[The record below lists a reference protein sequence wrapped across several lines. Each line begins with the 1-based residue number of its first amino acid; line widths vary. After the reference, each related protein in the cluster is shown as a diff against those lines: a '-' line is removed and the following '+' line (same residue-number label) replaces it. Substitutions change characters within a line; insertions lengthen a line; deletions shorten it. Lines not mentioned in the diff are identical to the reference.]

1 MRIGIEING
10 VLRDTL
16 KKIQQEYEK
25 WYLNENWKE
34 MEFIE
39 NEKDIDRKV
48 ISDVTSLDLKKH
60 LEFKNEDEIYDF
72 LYKEHTMEIFGHASS
87 VEYNSVNDLND
98 FYVDMRDNHEIII
111 VSDEIGK
118 SKPASLFFLS
128 KFGCQLEKVKFYI
141 DIAADEGGVILFGGN
156 KVVVEGSEHGYY
168 LQPTVIEVADNKC
181 KLNQEEIFGPVVTI
195 MPFNSDAEALHLANE
210 SRYGLSATLWTNNLN
225 RTLQF
230 SKELQTGIVWVN
242 SWMLRDLRTPF
253 GGQKDSGVGREGGFE
268 ALRFFTEPKNICI
281 QYE

>member
-39 NEKDIDRKV
+39 DEKDIDRKV

-72 LYKEHTMEIFGHASS
+72 LYKEHPMEIFGHASS

-118 SKPASLFFLS
+118 SKPASLFFLA
-128 KFGCQLEKVKFYI
+128 KFGCLLEQVKFYSESTI
-141 DIAADEGGVILFGGN
+141 NSLWDSVDVLLTANPNLLLKHPDN
-156 KVVVEGSEHGYY
+156 KVVIKYNTFYNLDIKTENSISTLKE
-168 LQPTVIEVADNKC
+168 LKTKIE
-181 KLNQEEIFGPVVTI
+181 
-195 MPFNSDAEALHLANE
+195 
-210 SRYGLSATLWTNNLN
+210 NLN
-225 RTLQF
+225 
-230 SKELQTGIVWVN
+230 
-242 SWMLRDLRTPF
+242 D
-253 GGQKDSGVGREGGFE
+253 
-268 ALRFFTEPKNICI
+268 
-281 QYE
+281 

>member
-118 SKPASLFFLS
+118 SKPASLFFLA
-128 KFGCQLEKVKFYI
+128 KGGWLFEQVKFYSESTI
-141 DIAADEGGVILFGGN
+141 NSLWDSVDVLLTANPNLLLKHPDN
-156 KVVVEGSEHGYY
+156 KVVIKYNTFY
-168 LQPTVIEVADNKC
+168 
-181 KLNQEEIFGPVVTI
+181 
-195 MPFNSDAEALHLANE
+195 NSDIKTEN
-210 SRYGLSATLWTNNLN
+210 SISTLKELKTKIENLN
-225 RTLQF
+225 
-230 SKELQTGIVWVN
+230 
-242 SWMLRDLRTPF
+242 D
-253 GGQKDSGVGREGGFE
+253 
-268 ALRFFTEPKNICI
+268 
-281 QYE
+281 

>member
-118 SKPASLFFLS
+118 SKPASLFFLA
-128 KFGCQLEKVKFYI
+128 KFGCLLEQVKFYSESTI
-141 DIAADEGGVILFGGN
+141 NSLWDSVDVLLTANPYLLLKHPDN
-156 KVVVEGSEHGYY
+156 KVVIKYNTFY
-168 LQPTVIEVADNKC
+168 
-181 KLNQEEIFGPVVTI
+181 
-195 MPFNSDAEALHLANE
+195 NSDIKTEN
-210 SRYGLSATLWTNNLN
+210 SISTLKELKTKIENLN
-225 RTLQF
+225 
-230 SKELQTGIVWVN
+230 
-242 SWMLRDLRTPF
+242 D
-253 GGQKDSGVGREGGFE
+253 
-268 ALRFFTEPKNICI
+268 
-281 QYE
+281 

>member
-72 LYKEHTMEIFGHASS
+72 LYK
-87 VEYNSVNDLND
+87 
-98 FYVDMRDNHEIII
+98 
-111 VSDEIGK
+111 
-118 SKPASLFFLS
+118 
-128 KFGCQLEKVKFYI
+128 
-141 DIAADEGGVILFGGN
+141 
-156 KVVVEGSEHGYY
+156 
-168 LQPTVIEVADNKC
+168 
-181 KLNQEEIFGPVVTI
+181 
-195 MPFNSDAEALHLANE
+195 
-210 SRYGLSATLWTNNLN
+210 
-225 RTLQF
+225 
-230 SKELQTGIVWVN
+230 
-242 SWMLRDLRTPF
+242 
-253 GGQKDSGVGREGGFE
+253 
-268 ALRFFTEPKNICI
+268 
-281 QYE
+281 

>member
-118 SKPASLFFLS
+118 SKPASLFFLA
-128 KFGCQLEKVKFYI
+128 KFGCLLEQVKFYSESTI
-141 DIAADEGGVILFGGN
+141 NSLWDSVDVLLTANPNLLLKHPDN
-156 KVVVEGSEHGYY
+156 KVIIKYNTFYNSEIK
-168 LQPTVIEVADNKC
+168 TE
-181 KLNQEEIFGPVVTI
+181 
-195 MPFNSDAEALHLANE
+195 NSI
-210 SRYGLSATLWTNNLN
+210 STLKELKTKIQNLN
-225 RTLQF
+225 
-230 SKELQTGIVWVN
+230 
-242 SWMLRDLRTPF
+242 D
-253 GGQKDSGVGREGGFE
+253 
-268 ALRFFTEPKNICI
+268 
-281 QYE
+281 

>member
-39 NEKDIDRKV
+39 DEKDIKRKV

-72 LYKEHTMEIFGHASS
+72 LYDEHTMEIFGHASS
-87 VEYNSVNDLND
+87 VEYSGMNDLND

-118 SKPASLFFLS
+118 SKPASLFFLA
-128 KFGCQLEKVKFYI
+128 KFGCLLEQVKFYSESTI
-141 DIAADEGGVILFGGN
+141 NSLWDSVDVLLTANPNLLLKHPDN
-156 KVVVEGSEHGYY
+156 KVVIKYNTFY
-168 LQPTVIEVADNKC
+168 
-181 KLNQEEIFGPVVTI
+181 
-195 MPFNSDAEALHLANE
+195 NSDIKTEN
-210 SRYGLSATLWTNNLN
+210 SISTLKELKTKIENLN
-225 RTLQF
+225 
-230 SKELQTGIVWVN
+230 
-242 SWMLRDLRTPF
+242 D
-253 GGQKDSGVGREGGFE
+253 
-268 ALRFFTEPKNICI
+268 
-281 QYE
+281 

>member
-118 SKPASLFFLS
+118 SKPASLFFLA
-128 KFGCQLEKVKFYI
+128 KFGCLLEQVKFYSESTI
-141 DIAADEGGVILFGGN
+141 NSLWESVDVLLTANPNLLLNHPDD
-156 KVVVEGSEHGYY
+156 KVVIKYNTFY
-168 LQPTVIEVADNKC
+168 
-181 KLNQEEIFGPVVTI
+181 
-195 MPFNSDAEALHLANE
+195 NSDIKTEE
-210 SRYGLSATLWTNNLN
+210 SISTLKELKTKIENLN
-225 RTLQF
+225 
-230 SKELQTGIVWVN
+230 
-242 SWMLRDLRTPF
+242 D
-253 GGQKDSGVGREGGFE
+253 
-268 ALRFFTEPKNICI
+268 
-281 QYE
+281 